1 MVRHLSLSGPS
12 STLRTVFWK
21 VVNSLLQW
29 YGFES
34 YGCTLWVSYWSLHK
48 IHMSSFSTTDAP
60 NGLLVC
66 VQEASCLPDIL
77 DLLQS
82 LFLLC
87 PSHPWHPLLSRGI
100 ELEQYFWKY
109 NASRIWWGLCKRHCA
124 ALLMMEAT
132 RCSNY
137 SLILEGLLWH
147 TQDHWTPTF
156 QWLLVHLVHLA
167 WCHHFTGPVGYSVG
181 CTAGPRLFRLCGDRG
196 HQS

>member
-1 MVRHLSLSGPS
+1 MDGHCESPIGACIK
-12 STLRTVFWK
+12 ST
-21 VVNSLLQW
+21 
-29 YGFES
+29 
-34 YGCTLWVSYWSLHK
+34 CH
-48 IHMSSFSTTDAP
+48 
-60 NGLLVC
+60 
-66 VQEASCLPDIL
+66 
-77 DLLQS
+77 
-82 LFLLC
+82 LFLLLIPLTVCWSVCKKPAACLASCTCYRVFSCYAPC
-87 PSHPWHPLLSRGI
+87 PPWHLLVSRGI

-109 NASRIWWGLCKRHCA
+109 IASRIWWGLCKRYCA

-167 WCHHFTGPVGYSVG
+167 WCHHFTGPVWYSVG
-181 CTAGPRLFRLCGDRG
+181 CTAGPFLFRLCGDRG